1 MMAHLVSPFN
11 KKAKKWVGGRK
22 NLIQKIK
29 AEFKNPKSKKVIWMH
44 VSSLGEFEQGRSII
58 EKLKQKNQD
67 IIIVLTFFS
76 PSGYEIRKNYKFAD
90 FIFYLPNDT
99 PANAH
104 KFLDIINPD
113 VVFFVKYDIWYNYLN
128 EIKKRKIKSYL
139 ISALFRE
146 NQIYF
151 KSYGKWYAKIL
162 KSFDI
167 IFVQNKK
174 SQDLLKTI
182 NINNSI
188 IAGDTRFDR
197 VYEIAVKAPE
207 NKIAKEFTSNK
218 FTIVAGSTWQPDEEK
233 LLDLINNF
241 QDIKLIIA
249 PHEIHKQNIERVK
262 KLFAKYNP
270 AIYSDFKNKGNVLII
285 DNIGLLSSLYKYADI
300 AYVGGGFGKNIH
312 NIQEP
317 AAHGKPV
324 IFGPN
329 YKNFSEAVDLVAK
342 NICFS
347 INNSNELIKIVTNLI
362 NDKNYLQQ
370 TSAEVLKYVNKNVGS
385 TKEILEKI
393 TL

>member
-29 AEFKNPKSKKVIWMH
+29 TEFENPKSKKVIWMH

-58 EKLKQKNQD
+58 EKLKQKNKD

-241 QDIKLIIA
+241 PDIKLIIA
-249 PHEIHKQNIERVK
+249 PHEIHKQNITRVK
-262 KLFAKYNP
+262 KMFAKYNP